1 MEGKAYLILFACSLT
16 RALYLEVLANLET
29 TTFLGSLKRLIA
41 RRGRPTTIFSHNG
54 RTFVGAAHW
63 LKEIQKDEQLQA
75 YLAEERITWRFNL
88 SRAPWWGG
96 QFERLVGVFKRAFY
110 KPIGGGMLSWTE
122 LCKVVLEV
130 ETQLNR
136 RPLSYVEDDV
146 QLPLLTPASFLF
158 QKSNC
163 LPEREPWREEDVDL
177 RKRAKYLKTC
187 KDALWKRWSFEYLVV
202 LRERH
207 NLKHEG
213 HATPLCKGGVVII
226 KIDDRNRNKWKLGDE
241 EDLIA
246 GRDGVVR
253 VAKLRAGKTTL
264 ERAIQQLY
272 PLELTC
278 DRATGRVRYNLTQV
292 HPHSDHDEMLQWQQT

>member
-1 MEGKAYLILFACSLT
+1 M
-16 RALYLEVLANLET
+16 
-29 TTFLGSLKRLIA
+29 IA
-41 RRGRPTTIFSHNG
+41 RRGRPTTIFSDNG
-54 RTFVGAAHW
+54 WTFIGAAYW
-63 LKEIQKDEQLQA
+63 LKDIQKDKHKQA

-110 KPIGGGMLSWTE
+110 KTIGGGMLSWTE
-122 LCKVVLEV
+122 LCEVVLEV

-136 RPLSYVEDDV
+136 RPLSYVEEDV

-158 QKSNC
+158 QKSNR

-187 KDALWKRWSFEYLVV
+187 KDALWKRWSREYLVA
-202 LRERH
+202 LREQH

-213 HATPLCKGGVVII
+213 HATPLSKGDVVII
-226 KIDDRNRNKWKLGDE
+226 KDDDRNRNKWKLGIIE
-241 EDLIA
+241 ELIA
-246 GRDGVVR
+246 GRDGIVR
-253 VAKLRAGKTTL
+253 VAKLRTGKATL

-272 PLELTC
+272 PLELKC
-278 DRATGRVRYNLTQV
+278 DRAAVESSVQLNPGAPAFRPRRDAAVAANLRIQDIATET
-292 HPHSDHDEMLQWQQT
+292 D

>member
-1 MEGKAYLILFACSLT
+1 MLT
-16 RALYLEVLANLET
+16 
-29 TTFLGSLKRLIA
+29 
-41 RRGRPTTIFSHNG
+41 
-54 RTFVGAAHW
+54 
-63 LKEIQKDEQLQA
+63 
-75 YLAEERITWRFNL
+75 
-88 SRAPWWGG
+88 
-96 QFERLVGVFKRAFY
+96 
-110 KPIGGGMLSWTE
+110 WTE
-122 LCKVVLEV
+122 LCEVVLEV

-158 QKSNC
+158 QKSNR
-163 LPEREPWREEDVDL
+163 LPEREPWREEDFDL

-187 KDALWKRWSFEYLVV
+187 KDALWRRWSREYLVA

-213 HATPLCKGGVVII
+213 HATPLSKGDVVII
-226 KIDDRNRNKWKLGDE
+226 KDDDRNRNKWKLGIV

-278 DRATGRVRYNLTQV
+278 NRATVESSVQLNPGAPAFRPRRDAAVAANLRIQDIATET
-292 HPHSDHDEMLQWQQT
+292 D